1 MTDWRLADL
10 PNVRATIAQ
19 ALLGTSAH
27 EHQLGNI
34 TLRDH
39 QQDAATRLRRAIQ
52 LYGGALLAD
61 EVGLGK
67 TYTALAA
74 ARDVRPLLVVAPAAL
89 TSMWQSALT
98 NARMEAEVISLESLS
113 RREAPRRS
121 YALIVV
127 DEAHH
132 ARNQFTRR
140 YDRLAALTRATPAL
154 LLSAT
159 PLHNAASDL
168 HSLLALF
175 LGARAERLTP
185 AQLSACVV
193 RRTRTDVHAVL
204 PHRAPPVW
212 LEVGGSPGVLASIL
226 DIPAPCPPRDGG
238 DAGVLVT
245 FSLVRAW
252 ASTDG
257 ALRSALRRRIAR
269 AQSLAD
275 GLEAG
280 RYPSRS
286 ELLSWVVG
294 EDATQLAF
302 PEIMSDAT
310 TGNLALLRDSVRQH
324 VAGAKHAL
332 QIAADDCE
340 HADDQRAAMLRDLR
354 ARHPNERIVVFSQF
368 ADSVHAMFTRLRADG
383 RVAAVTAQGA
393 VVAGGPLTRSQVL
406 ARFAPGNG
414 GRTASRA
421 EAIDLL
427 LATDLL
433 SEGLNLQDASV
444 VVHLD
449 LPWTAARLTQRLGRI
464 WRMASPH
471 DRVFEYAFKPPGPAD
486 QLLRL
491 TEILKRKAG
500 SASRAL
506 GELVPPLL
514 GDSVGRA
521 SSQSPD
527 TTAADE
533 ELRRLLREWRADTA
547 AQPHPTRT
555 SILTAVS
562 AVRGPFE
569 GWIAAIGHGT
579 SARIVVKKA
588 HDPATADPRQVLD
601 VSRATAG
608 SACTASP
615 ARIRRS
621 LGEVETFVAQEQAA
635 RDAGVVDI
643 ASRAQVN
650 AENRIAAY
658 AASAP
663 AHRRVAAS
671 RLAATARRA
680 VATSRTAGAERLLAA
695 LVQSADAENASPE
708 SWLNRLIE
716 TSTPGSPNGSLED
729 AEAARSI
736 RAVILVVPGAT

>member
-10 PNVRATIAQ
+10 HHTRATLAQ
-19 ALLGTSAH
+19 TLLGNSAQD
-27 EHQLGNI
+27 HQLGEI
-34 TLRDH
+34 ILRDH
-39 QQDAATRLRRAIQ
+39 QQDAAARLRRAIQ
-52 LYGGALLAD
+52 LHGGALLAD

-89 TSMWQSALT
+89 TSMWEAALT

-113 RREAPRRS
+113 RREAPKRS
-121 YALIVV
+121 YGLVVV

-140 YDRLAALTRATPAL
+140 YDRLAALTRSTPAL

-159 PLHNAASDL
+159 PLHNATSDL
-168 HSLLALF
+168 QSLLALF
-175 LGARAERLTP
+175 LGSRAERLTP
-185 AQLSACVV
+185 GQLAACVV
-193 RRTRTDVHAVL
+193 RRTRKDVQAVL
-204 PHRAPPVW
+204 PHRAAPVW
-212 LEVGGSPGVLASIL
+212 LDAGGPADVLAAL
-226 DIPAPCPPRDGG
+226 LEIPAPCPPRDGG

-275 GLEAG
+275 GLDAG

-302 PEIMSDAT
+302 PELMSDAT
-310 TGNLALLRDSVRQH
+310 AGNLALLRETVRQH
-324 VAGAKHAL
+324 VVGAKRAL
-332 QIAADDCE
+332 DIAASHGE
-340 HADDQRAAMLRDLR
+340 SADDHRAAMLRDLR

-368 ADSVHAMFTRLRADG
+368 ADSVHAMFARLRADG

-393 VVAGGPLTRSQVL
+393 VVAGGPLTRTQVL
-406 ARFAPGNG
+406 ARFAPGRSG
-414 GRTASRA
+414 PAPSRA

-427 LATDLL
+427 LTTDLL

-471 DRVFEYAFKPPGPAD
+471 ERVFEYAFKPPGPAD

-491 TEILKRKAG
+491 TEILRRKAG
-500 SASRAL
+500 SAWHTL
-506 GELVPPLL
+506 GELAPPLL
-514 GDSVGRA
+514 GDPAIAA
-521 SSQSPD
+521 SHSRDATS
-527 TTAADE
+527 ADE
-533 ELRRLLREWRADTA
+533 ELRRLLREWRADSPA
-547 AQPHPTRT
+547 EPRGP
-555 SILTAVS
+555 SVSSLTVVS
-562 AVRGPFE
+562 AVRGPFD
-569 GWIAAIGHGT
+569 GWIAAIGHGA
-579 SARIVVKKA
+579 SARIVAKKA
-588 HDPATADPRQVLD
+588 REPATADPGEVLD
-601 VSRATAG
+601 VSRAAAG

-621 LGEVETFVAQEQAA
+621 LAEVEAFVDEQQAA

-643 ASRAQVN
+643 ASRVHVS
-650 AENRIAAY
+650 AESRIAAF
-658 AASAP
+658 AAAAP

-671 RLAATARRA
+671 RLAANARRA

-695 LVQSADAENASPE
+695 LVESADAENASPE

-716 TSTPGSPNGSLED
+716 TSTGGTPNGNLED

-736 RAVILVVPGAT
+736 RAVILIVPGGS

>member
-1 MTDWRLADL
+1 MTDWQLADL
-10 PNVRATIAQ
+10 SHVRAAIAQ
-19 ALLGTSAH
+19 TWIGS
-27 EHQLGNI
+27 EPPDFQLGNI

-39 QQDAATRLRRAIQ
+39 QQDASARLRRAIQ
-52 LYGGALLAD
+52 LHGGALLAD

-89 TSMWQSALT
+89 MSMWATALA
-98 NARMEAEVISLESLS
+98 NARVEAEVISLESLS
-113 RREAPRRS
+113 RREAPRRT
-121 YALIVV
+121 YGLVIV

-140 YDRLAALTRATPAL
+140 YDRLAALTRSTPAL

-159 PLHNAASDL
+159 PLHNATSDL

-175 LGARAERLTP
+175 LGSRAEKLTP
-185 AQLSACVV
+185 EQLSTCVV
-193 RRTRTDVHAVL
+193 RRTRTDVQAAL
-204 PHRAPPVW
+204 PHRAPPEW
-212 LEVGGSPGVLASIL
+212 IDVGGETDVLNAL
-226 DIPAPCPPRDGG
+226 LEIPPPCPPRDGG
-238 DAGVLVT
+238 DAGVLIT

-252 ASTDG
+252 GSTDG

-275 GLEAG
+275 SLDAG

-302 PEIMSDAT
+302 PELMSDAT
-310 TGNLALLRDSVRQH
+310 AGNLALLRDAVRHH
-324 VAGAKHAL
+324 VTGARRAL
-332 QIAADDCE
+332 EVAARQNDT
-340 HADDQRAAMLRDLR
+340 ADDQRAAQLRMLRT
-354 ARHPNERIVVFSQF
+354 RHPHERIVVFSQF
-368 ADSVHAMFTRLRADG
+368 ADSVHAMFARLRADG
-383 RVAAVTAQGA
+383 RVAAVTAHGA
-393 VVAGGPLTRSQVL
+393 QVAGGPLTRAQVL
-406 ARFAPGNG
+406 GRFAPGSNG
-414 GRTASRA
+414 SQPSRA

-427 LATDLL
+427 LTTDLL

-449 LPWTAARLTQRLGRI
+449 LPWTAARLTQRLGRV

-491 TEILKRKAG
+491 TEILRRKAG
-500 SASRAL
+500 SAWRAL
-506 GELVPPLL
+506 GEIAPPLL
-514 GDSVGRA
+514 GAPTGNPK
-521 SSQSPD
+521 SPD
-527 TTAADE
+527 ATTADE
-533 ELRRLLREWRADTA
+533 ELRRLLREWRAGADLRPA
-547 AQPHPTRT
+547 ST
-555 SILTAVS
+555 SVLTAVS

-569 GWIAAIGHGT
+569 GWIAAIGRGP
-579 SARIVVKKA
+579 SARIAVKKA
-588 HDPATADPRQVLD
+588 NEAATADPNAILD
-601 VSRATAG
+601 VSKAAAG
-608 SACTASP
+608 AACTASP

-621 LGEVETFVAQEQAA
+621 LAEVEAFVGEQQAA

-643 ASRAQVN
+643 ASRAHVN
-650 AENRIAAY
+650 AESRIAAF

-671 RLAATARRA
+671 RLAASARRA

-695 LVQSADAENASPE
+695 LVESADAENASPE

-716 TSTPGSPNGSLED
+716 TSNGPPNASFED

-736 RAVILVVPGAT
+736 RAVVLVVPGTT

>member
-10 PNVRATIAQ
+10 PHVRATIAQ
-19 ALLGTSAH
+19 TLLGNSAPD
-27 EHQLGNI
+27 HQLGNI

-39 QQDAATRLRRAIQ
+39 QQDAAARLRRAIQ
-52 LYGGALLAD
+52 LCGGALLAD
-61 EVGLGK
+61 DVGLGK

-89 TSMWQSALT
+89 TSMWATAVANTRL
-98 NARMEAEVISLESLS
+98 EAEIISLESLS

-121 YALIVV
+121 YGLIVV

-140 YDRLAALTRATPAL
+140 YDRLAALTRSTPVL

-159 PLHNAASDL
+159 PLHNTTSDL

-193 RRTRTDVHAVL
+193 RRTRSDVQAVL

-212 LEVGGSPGVLASIL
+212 LDVGGHQDVLTALL

-275 GLEAG
+275 SLDAG
-280 RYPSRS
+280 RYPTRS

-302 PEIMSDAT
+302 PELMSDAMA
-310 TGNLALLRDSVRQH
+310 GNLQLLRDAVRQH
-324 VAGAKHAL
+324 VAGAKAAL
-332 QIAADDCE
+332 EVAARQGETADDK
-340 HADDQRAAMLRDLR
+340 RAALLRDLR

-368 ADSVHAMFTRLRADG
+368 ADSVHAMFARLRADG

-393 VVAGGPLTRSQVL
+393 MVAGGPLTRTQVL
-406 ARFAPGNG
+406 ARFAPGSS
-414 GRTASRA
+414 GRPPSRA

-427 LATDLL
+427 LTTDLL
-433 SEGLNLQDASV
+433 SEGLNLQDASI

-471 DRVFEYAFKPPGPAD
+471 DHVSEYALRPPGPAD

-491 TEILKRKAG
+491 TEILRRKAG
-500 SASRAL
+500 SAWRAL
-506 GELVPPLL
+506 GELAPPLL
-514 GDSVGRA
+514 GDAG
-521 SSQSPD
+521 SSTSHSPD
-527 TTAADE
+527 ATAAHE
-533 ELRRLLREWRADTA
+533 ELRRLLREWRADAPTE
-547 AQPHPTRT
+547 PHASRT
-555 SILTAVS
+555 SSLTAVS
-562 AVRGPFE
+562 AARGPFD
-569 GWIAAIGHGT
+569 GWIAAIGRGA
-579 SARIVVKKA
+579 SARVVAKKGYET
-588 HDPATADPRQVLD
+588 ATSDPRNVLD
-601 VSRATAG
+601 VSRAAAG

-621 LGEVETFVAQEQAA
+621 LSEVEAFVGEQQAA
-635 RDAGVVDI
+635 QDAGVVDI
-643 ASRAQVN
+643 ASRVHVN
-650 AENRIAAY
+650 AESRIAAF

-663 AHRRVAAS
+663 AHQRVAAS
-671 RLAATARRA
+671 RLAANARRA

-695 LVQSADAENASPE
+695 LVDSADAENASPE

-716 TSTPGSPNGSLED
+716 TTSISSPNATFED
-729 AEAARSI
+729 AEAARAI
-736 RAVILVVPGAT
+736 RAVVLVVPGTT

>member
-1 MTDWRLADL
+1 MTDWRLAEL
-10 PNVRATIAQ
+10 PHVRATISHTY
-19 ALLGTSAH
+19 LGTSAPD
-27 EHQLGNI
+27 HQLGNI
-34 TLRDH
+34 SLRDH
-39 QQDAATRLRRAIQ
+39 QHDAAARLRRAVQ

-67 TYTALAA
+67 TYTALAT
-74 ARDVRPLLVVAPAAL
+74 ARDLGPVLIVAPAAL
-89 TSMWQSALT
+89 VSMWQTALA
-98 NARMEAEVISLESLS
+98 NARVEAEVISLESLS
-113 RREAPRRS
+113 RREAPRRT
-121 YALIVV
+121 YGLVVV

-132 ARNQFTRR
+132 ARNQSTRR
-140 YDRLAALTRATPAL
+140 YDRLAALTRSTPAL

-175 LGARAERLTP
+175 LGSRAERMTP

-193 RRTRTDVHAVL
+193 RRTRTDVQAVL
-204 PHRAPPVW
+204 PHRAPPAW
-212 LEVGGSPGVLASIL
+212 LEAGGQPDVLAAL
-226 DIPAPCPPRDGG
+226 LAIPAPCPPRDGG

-275 GLEAG
+275 GLDAG

-286 ELLSWVVG
+286 ELLSWVIG

-302 PEIMSDAT
+302 PELMSDAT
-310 TGNLALLRDSVRQH
+310 TGNLALLREAVRQH

-332 QIAADDCE
+332 EIATHSGE
-340 HADDQRAAMLRDLR
+340 NADDQRAAVLRDVR

-368 ADSVHAMFTRLRADG
+368 ADSVHSMFARLRGDG
-383 RVAAVTAQGA
+383 GVAAVTARGA
-393 VVAGGPLTRSQVL
+393 MVAGGPLTRAQVL
-406 ARFAPGNG
+406 ARFAPGSS
-414 GRTASRA
+414 GRPPSPA
-421 EAIDLL
+421 ETIDVLL
-427 LATDLL
+427 TTDLL

-449 LPWTAARLTQRLGRI
+449 LPWTAARLTQRLGRV

-491 TEILKRKAG
+491 TEILRRKAG
-500 SASRAL
+500 SAWRAL

-514 GDSVGRA
+514 GDQAGAGR
-521 SSQSPD
+521 QSTD
-527 TTAADE
+527 ATTADE
-533 ELRRLLREWRADTA
+533 EIRRRLREWRADA
-547 AQPHPTRT
+547 PSELHASHDNV
-555 SILTAVS
+555 LAVVS

-569 GWIAAIGHGT
+569 AWIAAIGRGH
-579 SARIVVKKA
+579 SARIVAKKA
-588 HDPATADPRQVLD
+588 LEPATSDPREVLD
-601 VSRATAG
+601 VVSAAVG

-621 LGEVETFVAQEQAA
+621 LSEVTGFVAEQEAA

-643 ASRAQVN
+643 ASRTHVN
-650 AENRIAAY
+650 AETRIAAF

-663 AHRRVAAS
+663 AHRRVAVS
-671 RLAATARRA
+671 RLAANARRA
-680 VATSRTAGAERLLAA
+680 VATSRSAGAERVLAA
-695 LVQSADAENASPE
+695 LVESADAENASPE

-716 TSTPGSPNGSLED
+716 TSGTGAPNANLED

-736 RAVILVVPGAT
+736 RAVILVVPGGG